1 LISDLKKQFEL
12 NSEQQLNEFG
22 MERAKMESQLKE
34 LKSLVDELRRQLHAE
49 VENSKEKNSE
59 LTALNKQKFKLLA
72 QV

>member
-1 LISDLKKQFEL
+1 
-12 NSEQQLNEFG
+12 

-59 LTALNKQKFKLLA
+59 LTVLNKQKFKLLA